1 MDAFEH
7 FTEIIHKYLA
17 STADKEDL
25 ISLLEW
31 LKTNSN
37 NVNYFNQLCNIW
49 ELSSNTDDQKIE
61 AELALARLNKRIN
74 ELDKFVKPAIA
85 HIQSEPGIWKFRF
98 AAAVLIGIIAISCLT
113 YIVYHNNLKS
123 TDALITNIEAIAP
136 PSQKSQLILSDGTK
150 VWLNSGTKLKYSSN
164 YGIQNREVFLEGEA
178 YFQVVKNPAKP
189 FIVHASSI
197 IVKALGTSFNVK
209 CYASDTTIETTLVEG
224 RVQVFKTKEGMEK
237 PSKVFLNPNEK
248 AVFTKRNEEIFI
260 DRYETNKSP
269 EKLTSKSLVNVNK
282 TVQSDISWTEQR
294 LVFENET
301 FEDLTKRLER
311 WYNINIHISDE
322 KLKSNRYTGKFVNNE
337 SIEQVLQIIAKT
349 TPMHYS
355 IKDDNITIDTK

>member
-1 MDAFEH
+1 MDTFEH
-7 FTEIIHKYLA
+7 FTDIIHKYLA

-31 LKTNSN
+31 LKRNSE

-49 ELSSNTDDQKIE
+49 ELSSNTGNQKIE
-61 AELALARLNKRIN
+61 AELALSRLNKRIN
-74 ELDKFVKPAIA
+74 ELDKIVKPAIM
-85 HIQSEPGIWKFRF
+85 QSETRIWKFRF
-98 AAAVLIGIIAISCLT
+98 AAAVFIGIIAISSLT
-113 YIVYHNNLKS
+113 YVIYHNNLQS

-150 VWLNSGTKLKYSSN
+150 VWLNSGTKLRYSSN

-178 YFQVVKNPAKP
+178 YFHVVKNPAKP

-224 RVQVFKTKEGMEK
+224 RVQVFKTKEGMVK
-237 PSKVFLNPNEK
+237 SSKVFLNPNEK

-260 DRYETNKSP
+260 DRYEDNQTLVKLKSKSP
-269 EKLTSKSLVNVNK
+269 VYVYK

-322 KLKSNRYTGKFVNNE
+322 TLKGNRYTGKFVNNE

-349 TPMHYS
+349 TPIHYS
-355 IKDDNITIDTK
+355 IKDDNITIDTKQ